1 MQSNSSFGIKSE
13 HNLQMRELGYSTH
26 NNYNTLGIFHS
37 TEIYNTHDT
46 PSVASSETTHAS
58 QCELELNQKYRGLV
72 RQLPSRIHIDILLRT
87 FFSDVNW
94 QYDLID
100 EDSLRQQVDEWG
112 TVSYADLQ
120 RGPYHLSLETR
131 VLPGLLFQVLAQAL
145 LYQPAENEILGSLID
160 TLGSLIDTAGMSFHD
175 LAIEYS
181 DMGSMTLVLLG
192 KKNITTATVQAG
204 LLRASFLKSNGK
216 VVDAWHVLGSTIRDA
231 QEIGLHTG
239 RVADWPHE
247 RSDIRAQISQTS
259 DLCHR
264 LWMVIHLWDIH
275 MAVVLGR
282 PIATNPQMDM
292 LTFPSDDND
301 RRKGI
306 FSNWRTETDTPRP
319 FDVILAGYNV
329 AYKYWPKIHQ
339 IVNNGARPEDY
350 PTVEEIHAAVLQ
362 NIQDLP
368 SWCRLENPN
377 QKFDQVPGCQWLPA
391 ARAGLSSLVHL
402 VLLTLHRPYIFSFTK
417 SRTEALKAGFIILHI
432 QEQMFQHSEPWH
444 HKVFTPVYASFDA
457 MVLIAAIY
465 IAYPHQNREYLEEA
479 IQRLERGMQRLRI
492 MEQYN
497 LIAKAVLG
505 VVRALFHRF
514 RYRLGTS
521 MATGEPSTYTNSL
534 GPVSSEYQSLA
545 DSSHFSNTLPLD
557 LSFDTITPPHPVH
570 DFFYDN
576 FSSNQALAVDA
587 SEVLLPD
594 LAVPDLVVDGLNF
607 EGTHPDTS
615 FWNVMNE
622 LNH

>member
-1 MQSNSSFGIKSE
+1 
-13 HNLQMRELGYSTH
+13 MRELGYSTH
-26 NNYNTLGIFHS
+26 NDHNTLGIFRS
-37 TEIYNTHDT
+37 TEIYNTHDSF
-46 PSVASSETTHAS
+46 SVASSEAIHHAS
-58 QCELELNQKYRGLV
+58 QSELNQKYKGLV

-120 RGPYHLSLETR
+120 RGPYQLSPETR
-131 VLPGLLFQVLAQAL
+131 VFPGLLFQVLAQAL

-160 TLGSLIDTAGMSFHD
+160 TAGMSFHD

-181 DMGSMTLVLLG
+181 DIGSMTLALLG
-192 KKNITTATVQAG
+192 KRDITTATVQAG

-216 VVDAWHVLGSTIRDA
+216 VVDAWHVLGGTIRDA
-231 QEIGLHTG
+231 QEIGIHTG
-239 RVADWPHE
+239 RVVFDWPLE
-247 RSDIRAQISQTS
+247 DSGTRAQVSKTS

-264 LWMVIHLWDIH
+264 LWMIIHLWDIH

-282 PIATNPQMDM
+282 PIATSPQMDM
-292 LTFPSDDND
+292 FTFPADNND

-306 FSNWRTETDTPRP
+306 FSNWRTETDAPRP
-319 FDVILAGYNV
+319 FDIILAGYNV

-339 IVNNGARPEDY
+339 IVNDGARPEDY
-350 PTVEEIHAAVLQ
+350 PAVEEIHATVLQ
-362 NIQDLP
+362 NLQDLP

-377 QKFDQVPGCQWLPA
+377 PKFDQVPGCQWLPG

-417 SRTEALKAGFIILHI
+417 SRTEALKAGLIILHI
-432 QEQMFQHSEPWH
+432 QEQIAQLSEPRH
-444 HKVFTPVYASFDA
+444 NKVFTPVYASFDA

-465 IAYPHQNREYLEEA
+465 IAHPHQNREYLEEA
-479 IQRLERGMQRLRI
+479 VQRLESGMQRLCV

-497 LIAKAVLG
+497 PTAKGVLG

-514 RYRLGTS
+514 RYRLGTP
-521 MATGEPSTYTNSL
+521 MAAGEPSTYTNSL
-534 GPVSSEYQSLA
+534 GPVSSENQSTGDGA
-545 DSSHFSNTLPLD
+545 HFSNTLPLD

-570 DFFYDN
+570 DFFYEN
-576 FSSNQALAVDA
+576 LSSNQAPAVDA
-587 SEVLLPD
+587 SEAFLPD
-594 LAVPDLVVDGLNF
+594 LTVPDLAVDGLNF
-607 EGTHPDTS
+607 EGTYSEIS

>member
-1 MQSNSSFGIKSE
+1 
-13 HNLQMRELGYSTH
+13 MRELGYSTH
-26 NNYNTLGIFHS
+26 NDHNTLGIFRS
-37 TEIYNTHDT
+37 TEMYNPHDSF
-46 PSVASSETTHAS
+46 SVAWSETTHHAS
-58 QCELELNQKYRGLV
+58 QDEVNQKYKGLV

-100 EDSLRQQVDEWG
+100 EGSLRQQVEEWG

-120 RGPYHLSLETR
+120 RGPYHLSPETR
-131 VLPGLLFQVLAQAL
+131 VIPGLLFQVLAQAL
-145 LYQPAENEILGSLID
+145 LYQPAEDEI
-160 TLGSLIDTAGMSFHD
+160 LGSLIDTAGMSFHD

-181 DMGSMTLVLLG
+181 DIGSMTLALLG
-192 KKNITTATVQAG
+192 KRDITTATVQAG

-329 AYKYWPKIHQ
+329 AYKYWLRIHQ
-339 IVNNGARPEDY
+339 IVNDGARPEDY
-350 PTVEEIHAAVLQ
+350 PAVEEIHAAVLQ

-377 QKFDQVPGCQWLPA
+377 PKFDQVPGCQWLPGG
-391 ARAGLSSLVHL
+391 RAGLSSLVHL
-402 VLLTLHRPYIFSFTK
+402 VLLTLHRPYIFSFAK
-417 SRTEALKAGFIILHI
+417 SRTEALKAGLIILHI
-432 QEQMFQHSEPWH
+432 QEQIFQLSEPRH

-479 IQRLERGMQRLRI
+479 IQRLERGMERLCV

-497 LIAKAVLG
+497 PTAKTVLG
-505 VVRALFHRF
+505 VVRALFQRF
-514 RYRLGTS
+514 RYRLGTP
-521 MATGEPSTYTNSL
+521 MGTGDLSTYTHSL
-534 GPVSSEYQSLA
+534 GPVSSENQSTA
-545 DSSHFSNTLPLD
+545 EGGHSFNTLPLD
-557 LSFDTITPPHPVH
+557 LSFDTIAPPHPVH

-576 FSSNQALAVDA
+576 LSSHQAPAVDA
-587 SEVLLPD
+587 SEVLLPE
-594 LAVPDLVVDGLNF
+594 LAVPDLAVDGLNF
-607 EGTHPDTS
+607 EGTYPDTS
-615 FWNVMNE
+615 FWNFMNE